1 MAEIPEIKIL
11 CGSAEND
18 RRLGDILR
26 ERGFSRKSLTRLK
39 RTAGGILCSG
49 RPVRTVDKVYSGDV
63 ITLRENDNDSAQPNP
78 DLEISILFEDE
89 HLAIFDKPP
98 LMPCHES
105 IKHRGDTLSNFFAA
119 HCPGLTFRC
128 INRLDRDT
136 SGCVVVAKNRFCA
149 NAVQKSC
156 RKIYYGICKDLHTGG
171 GRICAPIARE
181 RESIIKRC
189 VREDGQYAATTFC
202 VTRRFGE
209 YALCKFILETGRTH
223 QVRCHMAYLG
233 SPLVGDDMYGEG
245 SELISRQA
253 LHCGE
258 VRFIHPVTHEKLTIS
273 APLPDD
279 MKRIMGG

>member
-39 RTAGGILCSG
+39 RTAG
-49 RPVRTVDKVYSGDV
+49 DSGDV

-189 VREDGQYAATTFC
+189 VREDGQYAA
-202 VTRRFGE
+202 
-209 YALCKFILETGRTH
+209 I
-223 QVRCHMAYLG
+223 
-233 SPLVGDDMYGEG
+233 
-245 SELISRQA
+245 
-253 LHCGE
+253 
-258 VRFIHPVTHEKLTIS
+258 
-273 APLPDD
+273 
-279 MKRIMGG
+279 